1 MSEEN
6 MNQEFR
12 FKKNAEVRTYLIEL
26 INRHQ
31 LLSKNQKKVCRVL
44 NYIEHSLILNST
56 ILDVFPFLLLL
67 L

>member
-31 LLSKNQKKVCRVL
+31 LLSKNQKNVCRVL
-44 NYIEHSLILNST
+44 NYIDHSLILNST